1 MVCLQDQLPLLKFGN
16 QEAVSYEARWLSDE
30 ITKAAHKAGHPE
42 WFFAGDITRA
52 VIEYLRH
59 RFPRNTITIEELY
72 GKIERVLGFLGCDDI
87 AQTLEIAPPPVR
99 LSLAEIAHDAGTGYE
114 LEFFRIL
121 GDRIAECEG
130 SGTRQILCDGL
141 RCAVKRICGACRW
154 NNDCEK
160 LAIEIGEFITR
171 ELTIRRS
178 GGELGLI
185 LR

>member
-16 QEAVSYEARWLSDE
+16 QEAVTYEARWLSDE
-30 ITKAAHKAGHPE
+30 ITKAARRAGHAD

-72 GKIERVLGFLGCDDI
+72 GKIERVLAFLGCDDI

-99 LSLAEIAHDAGTGYE
+99 ISLAEIALDAGDGYE
-114 LEFFRIL
+114 LEFFRLL
-121 GDRIAECEG
+121 GERIAESES
-130 SGTRQILCDGL
+130 SGTTQILCDGL
-141 RCAVKRICGACRW
+141 RSAVKRISSAGRW
-154 NNDCEK
+154 NRECEN
-160 LAIEIGEFITR
+160 LANEIAEFLAS
-171 ELTIRRS
+171 ELARRRA

-185 LR
+185 LK